1 MNKEPLDPYQAFE
14 ARRRLRT
21 RLAGAGLAGIILLST
36 LAGAACR
43 RSGVSV
49 RGMNGTFLNAAV
61 IPTADGG
68 CRLWILTDA
77 SLSYI
82 KTVRRPGYFSTGRR
96 CVSCKTRLYVYDP
109 STEAILQKFTTSYKT
124 ILTQTGMAYVNGQVW
139 VVTGPYDENE
149 PRVFV
154 YKTDPPGL
162 MEETPGLVAR
172 YPELQSGL
180 VGVRLDRDPLR
191 LTFDTKDG
199 RTNLVLTL
207 EDGKLYPTQAA
218 YREFANRRESERIT
232 IHALGR
238 EDAGGPRKRLYKVTG
253 PRERLS
259 GSFVE
264 YMVGDSQ
271 QLKFSNSIAEIETP
285 DRVYIEGFI
294 LYQDTDGC
302 LILDQ
307 DVAGPVAD
315 RRLTFVGPDGRVKWT
330 VPQAELF
337 PELKVDING
346 NVHTRMDLLKSN
358 LEGSRAGQA
367 LVVQVKGVGLGAF
380 DLATG
385 RKLWRIKF

>member
-1 MNKEPLDPYQAFE
+1 MKDTPIGPKPSRGTPRGSYVL
-14 ARRRLRT
+14 
-21 RLAGAGLAGIILLST
+21 LAGVGAVVLIALA
-36 LAGAACR
+36 AVACR
-43 RSGVSV
+43 RSGISV
-49 RGMNGTFLNAAV
+49 KGMSGLFLNAAV

-82 KTVRRPGYFSTGRR
+82 KTVRRPGYISTGRR

-109 STEAILQKFTTSYKT
+109 SAEAILQKFTTSYKT
-124 ILTQTGMAYVNGQVW
+124 ILTQTWMAYVNGQVW

-162 MEETPGLVAR
+162 VDETPGLVSR
-172 YPELQSGL
+172 YAELRSGL
-180 VGVRLDRDPLR
+180 IGVRMDKNPLR

-207 EDGKLYPTQAA
+207 EDGKFYPTQDA
-218 YREFANRRESERIT
+218 YREFANRRDSERIT

-259 GSFVE
+259 SDFVE
-264 YMVGDSQ
+264 YMLGNPQ
-271 QLKFSNSIAEIETP
+271 QLKFSDSVAEIETP
-285 DRVYIEGFI
+285 DRVYLDGFI
-294 LYQDTDGC
+294 LYQDADGC

-315 RRLTFVGPDGRVKWT
+315 RRLTFVGQNGQIKWML
-330 VPQAELF
+330 PQSELF
-337 PELKVDING
+337 PELKVDTNKSSS
-346 NVHTRMDLLKSN
+346 TRIDILKSS
-358 LEGSRAGQA
+358 LDGSRAGRV
-367 LVVQVKGVGLGAF
+367 LVFQCKGVGLVGL
-380 DLATG
+380 DIETG
-385 RKLWRIKF
+385 RKLWQIRF

>member
-1 MNKEPLDPYQAFE
+1 MNDRPLRTHRASE
-14 ARRRLRT
+14 ARRRLST
-21 RLAGAGLAGIILLST
+21 RLARAGLAALILAT
-36 LAGAACR
+36 LAGPACR
-43 RSGVSV
+43 RAGISVKGMSGA
-49 RGMNGTFLNAAV
+49 FLNAAV

-109 STEAILQKFTTSYKT
+109 ASEAVLQKFTTSYKT
-124 ILTQTGMAYVNGQVW
+124 ILTQTWMAYVNGQVW

-162 MEETPGLVAR
+162 VDETPGLVAR
-172 YPELQSGL
+172 YAELRSGL
-180 VGVRLDRDPLR
+180 IGVRMDKNPLR

-199 RTNLVLTL
+199 RTNLVLDL
-207 EDGKLYPTQAA
+207 EDGKFYPTVDA
-218 YREFANRRESERIT
+218 YREFANRRDSEPIT
-232 IHALGR
+232 VHALGR

-259 GSFVE
+259 SSFVE
-264 YMVGDSQ
+264 YMLTNPQ
-271 QLKFSNSIAEIETP
+271 QLKFSNSVAEVETP
-285 DRVYIEGFI
+285 ERVYLDGFI
-294 LYQDTDGC
+294 LYQDGDGC

-315 RRLTFVGPDGRVKWT
+315 RRLTFVGPNGRVKWT
-330 VPQAELF
+330 APQAELF
-337 PELKVDING
+337 PELKVDTNRTS
-346 NVHTRMDLLKSN
+346 NTRMDLLKSS
-358 LEGSRAGQA
+358 LEGSRAGRA
-367 LVVQVKGVGLGAF
+367 LVVQVKGVGLAAF
-380 DLATG
+380 DLETG
-385 RKLWRIKF
+385 RKIWELKF